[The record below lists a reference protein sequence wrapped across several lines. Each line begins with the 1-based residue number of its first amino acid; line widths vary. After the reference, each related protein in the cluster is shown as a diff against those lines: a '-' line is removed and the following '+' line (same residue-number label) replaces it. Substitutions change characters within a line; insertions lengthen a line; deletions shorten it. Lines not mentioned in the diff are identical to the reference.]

1 MSPPPELVAALAI
14 NRRGPGHAIPRPLK
28 TAVIDFA
35 VARRAAGE
43 KIRMIARALGMPTST
58 LQAWLSASRKRG
70 LVPVEVVGEPVAVTL
85 PAAPVSRSLR
95 LECPGGYV
103 VQGLDVDQVV
113 AVLRGLS

>member
-1 MSPPPELVAALAI
+1 MSPPPELVAALAV

-43 KIRMIARALGMPTST
+43 KIRLIARALGMPTST
-58 LQAWLSASRKRG
+58 LQAWLAASRKRG
-70 LVPVEVVGEPVAVTL
+70 LVPVEVVVEPSPVAV
-85 PAAPVSRSLR
+85 PVRSSLR

-103 VQGLDVDQVV
+103 VQGLDVAQVV